1 MLVGRERLGV
11 PAVRVCHGEYDGLAH
26 VLSGTQYLVLP
37 GRAIRPQILCGIRV
51 VLQDRVSGPGHA
63 LSLIHI

>member
-37 GRAIRPQILCGIRV
+37 GRAMRPQVLCGIRV
-51 VLQDRVSGPGHA
+51 VLQD
-63 LSLIHI
+63 